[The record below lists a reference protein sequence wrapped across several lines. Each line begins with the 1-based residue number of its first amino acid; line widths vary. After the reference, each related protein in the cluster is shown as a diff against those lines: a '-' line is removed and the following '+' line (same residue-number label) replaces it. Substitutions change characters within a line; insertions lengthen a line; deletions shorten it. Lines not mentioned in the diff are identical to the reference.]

1 MNGTI
6 APHQTHPS
14 HESDRDRCA
23 DAIFPD
29 LRPADH
35 EKLQE
40 YKAAGAQIDDRRARR
55 LGWFSVASIIANR
68 MIGTGIFVTPTTI
81 LQRDHNIGASLMLW
95 LAGCVASLA
104 GSLVY
109 VEYGLTIPR
118 WIFEDGTVCAPRSG
132 GELNYLQYLIQKP
145 RFLASCLFGI
155 PFFLIGNSAQNAL
168 SFAYHFLHAIGASQ
182 SKLNLQLVAISAALI
197 TCITH
202 SLWRRF
208 GIYLNNIFASV
219 KVLMLLL
226 IISLG
231 FLALVG
237 VGFKQDSGGDVECSP
252 KSTAAMKTIN
262 LKYDNSFHRLG
273 DAVGSSGYATA
284 YLQIIFSFSGLNQAN
299 YVRLL
304 QLPVTSILI
313 LASQVLGEIKNPHK
327 MFKKSS
333 LFTVG
338 SICVL
343 YMLVNVAYFVVVP
356 VNQNVLQNCE
366 SKDWS
371 VGREFFKHTLGS
383 GKTYSAF
390 LTVSSFGNII
400 VTTFTAARVKQE
412 IAKSGILPWAKLIA
426 EDRDPLRRFKQRRQP
441 NHETPAMALALHFL
455 FTVIILL
462 TTLGIDEAQ
471 EGYTTLLSIYSY
483 AIDAFFAA
491 CLGLGLIA
499 MRTLPHLKHHM
510 FDGPNK
516 RREDWNMASV
526 VPWQISIVAG
536 TLMFISNTYPLV
548 ASWIPANYVELH
560 VPWYVVPTSACSVLA
575 SGIIYYLGMKFIWSN
590 GRDRVVVRDLM
601 FSRERD
607 NNGQPV
613 QAVEAFDAYW
623 VVPPPSNMP
632 RHSSEYDVD
641 SIGT

>member
-29 LRPADH
+29 LRPADQ

-208 GIYLNNIFASV
+208 GIYLNNIFASI

-231 FLALVG
+231 VRS
-237 VGFKQDSGGDVECSP
+237 FKQDSGGDVECSP
-252 KSTAAMKTIN
+252 KSTAATKTIN

-299 YVRLL
+299 YVL
-304 QLPVTSILI
+304 
-313 LASQVLGEIKNPHK
+313 
-327 MFKKSS
+327 
-333 LFTVG
+333 
-338 SICVL
+338 
-343 YMLVNVAYFVVVP
+343 
-356 VNQNVLQNCE
+356 NQNVLQNCE

-383 GKTYSAF
+383 VKTYSAF

>member
-252 KSTAAMKTIN
+252 KSTAATKTIN

-304 QLPVTSILI
+304 QLPVTSILT

-333 LFTVG
+333 LFTV
-338 SICVL
+338 
-343 YMLVNVAYFVVVP
+343 
-356 VNQNVLQNCE
+356 
-366 SKDWS
+366 
-371 VGREFFKHTLGS
+371 
-383 GKTYSAF
+383 
-390 LTVSSFGNII
+390 
-400 VTTFTAARVKQE
+400 VKQE